1 MPGRAT
7 RCYRAG
13 MNVPAPRGATGPET
27 AQTLDRGLQ
36 ILELLGGPAGHGGL
50 TISDLAARLGVG
62 RAVVYRLV
70 ATLVAR
76 DFVTR
81 SPDGR
86 VRLGIG
92 LTRLSVAVRPMLV
105 EAARPILRELADTA
119 GATAHLTLVEGS
131 EAVALVV
138 VEPSWTDFHVAYRV
152 GTRHALTQGAAGRA
166 VLAGR
171 RGLDETVLTHGELQ
185 SGAHGVAVPVLG
197 VPGLEASVGLVSM
210 QPVAGEEVAAVVR
223 TAAQRLA
230 EAVGGRPDREPD
242 G

>member
-1 MPGRAT
+1 
-7 RCYRAG
+7 
-13 MNVPAPRGATGPET
+13 MNEPAPRGATGPET

-36 ILELLGGPAGHGGL
+36 ILELLGGPAGHSGL
-50 TISDLAARLGVG
+50 TMSELAGRLAVG

-105 EAARPILRELADTA
+105 EAARPVLRELADAA
-119 GATAHLTLVEGS
+119 GATAHLTLVEGA

-171 RGLDETVLTHGELQ
+171 DGREGTVLTHGELQ
-185 SGAHGVAVPVLG
+185 SGAHGVAVPVVG
-197 VPGLEASVGLVSM
+197 VTGLEASVGLVSM
-210 QPVAGEEVAAVVR
+210 QPLAGAEVEAAVR
-223 TAAQRLA
+223 AAARQVAR
-230 EAVGGRPDREPD
+230 AVGGRPDRDEGAGPAAHP
-242 G
+242 

>member
-1 MPGRAT
+1 
-7 RCYRAG
+7 

-36 ILELLGGPAGHGGL
+36 ILELLGGPTGHGGL
-50 TISDLAARLGVG
+50 TISELAGRLGVG

-76 DFVTR
+76 DFVSR
-81 SPDGR
+81 SQDGR
-86 VRLGIG
+86 VRLGVG

-105 EAARPILRELADTA
+105 EAARPVLRELADTA
-119 GATAHLTLVEGS
+119 GATAHLTIVEGA

-171 RGLDETVLTHGELQ
+171 EGLDETVLTHGELQ
-185 SGAHGVAVPVLG
+185 SGAYGVAVPVLG
-197 VPGLEASVGLVSM
+197 IPGLEASVGLVSM
-210 QPVAGEEVAAVVR
+210 GSLERAEVAAAVR
-223 TAAQRLA
+223 AAATRVARALGAGEAAQDA
-230 EAVGGRPDREPD
+230 GRP
-242 G
+242 